1 MEKAELVTISKSI
14 NQDGEVELVYEATE
28 INPVPVAVSDR
39 ERIEQLETAL
49 AALLAAQNNT
59 NG

>member
-1 MEKAELVTISKSI
+1 MEKAELVTISKTI

>member
-1 MEKAELVTISKSI
+1 MEKAELVSISKSI